1 MIHNGWLIDSGV
13 SEEQARTRSFMNRFD
28 SSNSVRTDRHCGS
41 GFHSDNE
48 SDLFAGT
55 VPSGATNQ
63 QNSDGRKAF

>member
-1 MIHNGWLIDSGV
+1 
-13 SEEQARTRSFMNRFD
+13 MNRFE